1 MWQWQT
7 FTLIKIGHWFR
18 KTCRTLT
25 LTLSLYLF
33 GRIQCLATMS
43 CILSWSNPFDPLTC
57 VFYLDRWPD
66 LRPGDGC
73 SPDCKVEALY
83 ESKTYTA
90 YIHILGALTLLI
102 ELYPSRSSKHSMAN
116 IFSHFFC
123 WGVPTAVSFCVR
135 FAKFDVEPWTQVGSF
150 GIFGFSDRIP
160 CIPNWKSF
168 GCPPL
173 PYQGWSKTSIRGL
186 WWWQQLGSGQ
196 RKSEWKPVQQ
206 LPVLLV
212 LRALLV

>member
-1 MWQWQT
+1 
-7 FTLIKIGHWFR
+7 
-18 KTCRTLT
+18 
-25 LTLSLYLF
+25 
-33 GRIQCLATMS
+33 MS

-116 IFSHFFC
+116 IFSHFFAEVFLQQFLSAFGLPNSM
-123 WGVPTAVSFCVR
+123 WSHGPRLAALESLVFRTAYLASQ
-135 FAKFDVEPWTQVGSF
+135 TG
-150 GIFGFSDRIP
+150 
-160 CIPNWKSF
+160 N
-168 GCPPL
+168 PL
-173 PYQGWSKTSIRGL
+173 D
-186 WWWQQLGSGQ
+186 
-196 RKSEWKPVQQ
+196 
-206 LPVLLV
+206 V
-212 LRALLV
+212 LRYHTKDGRKHPSEACDDGNNWDQDSENLNGNQCSNYQCY